1 MSLETVARQSLYR
14 QTHARGG
21 DLHSLADRR
30 LLGRIWR
37 FAARHHRRLAVFV
50 GVSVVGAA
58 LTVAT
63 PLLAGRVVDQI
74 TGAGSAGVVV
84 MLAVV
89 IAAVAVAEAA
99 VSLLTRWLSSTIG
112 EGLILDLRT
121 AVFDH
126 VQRMP
131 VAFFTRT
138 RTGAL
143 VSRLGNDVMG
153 AQRAFSDTL
162 SGVVAN
168 LVTLTLTL
176 AVMLS
181 ISWQIT
187 LAALVVL
194 PLFLIPARRIGTA
207 MARLSREAAAH
218 NATMNTQMTERFSA
232 PGATLVKL
240 FGDTAAE
247 SREFAVRAGRVRD
260 IGVRTAMLQSTFMNS
275 LTLMSA
281 LALALVYGLG
291 GALALG
297 GHLQAGQIVAL
308 ALLLTRLYAPLTAL
322 ANARVEIATALV
334 SFERVFEVLDLVP
347 LIRERPG
354 AVEVP
359 RGPDHGGVAVEFD
372 DVRFS
377 YPAADQVSL
386 ASLEEVAELDHRGGE
401 EVLHGVSF
409 TAQPGQV
416 VALVGPSGAGKSTI
430 ASLAARLYDIQ
441 SGAIRLNG
449 TDIRDVTFASLKDT
463 VGMVTQDGHLFH
475 ESIRANLM
483 LAAPDAT
490 DDELWAALRRARL
503 DDVVAAMPD
512 GLDTVVGERGYR
524 LSGGQRQRLTIAR
537 VLLASPQVVILDEA
551 TASLDSESEAAVQ
564 QALAE
569 ALKGR
574 TSIVIAHRLST
585 VRAADVILVV
595 EDGRIVERGE
605 HQELLARGGRYAD
618 LYRTQFGS
626 NPRRNCIPAGPH
638 SNFRCR
644 NASSA
649 GELTAC
655 VQWEDVLSG

>member
-14 QTHARGG
+14 QTHARDG
-21 DLHSLADRR
+21 DLHTLADPR

-50 GVSVVGAA
+50 AVSIVGAV

-63 PLLAGRVVDQI
+63 PLLAGRVIDEI
-74 TGAGSAGVVV
+74 TGRGRAGTVAV
-84 MLAVV
+84 LAAI
-89 IAAVAVAEAA
+89 IAAVALGEAA
-99 VSLLTRWLSSTIG
+99 VSLLTRWLSSNIG

-168 LVTLTLTL
+168 IVTLTLTL

-187 LAALVVL
+187 LVALAVL
-194 PLFLIPARRIGTA
+194 PLFVVPARRIGSA
-207 MARLSREAAAH
+207 MARLSRAAAAH

-240 FGDTAAE
+240 FGDPAQE
-247 SREFAVRAGRVRD
+247 SREFGVRAGRVRG
-260 IGVRTAMLQSTFMNS
+260 IGVRTAMLQATFMNS

-291 GALALG
+291 GALAIG
-297 GHLQAGQIVAL
+297 GHLQAGAIVSL

-354 AVEVP
+354 AV
-359 RGPDHGGVAVEFD
+359 GIPDREGVAVEFD
-372 DVRFS
+372 SVRFS
-377 YPAADQVSL
+377 YPAADLVSL
-386 ASLEEVAELDHRGGE
+386 ASLEEVAELDPRGGA
-401 EVLHGVSF
+401 EVLHGISF
-409 TAQPGQV
+409 TARPGQV
-416 VALVGPSGAGKSTI
+416 IALVGTSGAGKSTI
-430 ASLAARLYDIQ
+430 ASLLARLYDVDD
-441 SGAIRLNG
+441 GAIRLNG
-449 TDIRDVTFASLKDT
+449 VDLRDATFASLKAT

-475 ESIRANLM
+475 ESIRSNLT
-483 LAAPDAT
+483 LGAPEAT
-490 DDELWAALRRARL
+490 DDDLWAALRRARL

-551 TASLDSESEAAVQ
+551 TASLDSESEVAVQ

-569 ALKGR
+569 ALVGR

-595 EDGRIVERGE
+595 EDGRIVERGT
-605 HQELLARGGRYAD
+605 HDELLARGGRYAE
-618 LYRTQFGS
+618 LYRTQFGAGD
-626 NPRRNCIPAGPH
+626 RRSGVPAGQHPNVGC
-638 SNFRCR
+638 SN
-644 NASSA
+644 AGSA
-649 GELTAC
+649 RTLTAC
-655 VQWEDVLSG
+655 AQWEDVLSG